1 MVVAVTQ
8 VAVMDLLI
16 VNFDSVTSTVA
27 VLVTV
32 FGIVLV
38 VVAFV
43 GIDYKEQRIIVP
55 FVVKPYKG

>member
-1 MVVAVTQ
+1 
-8 VAVMDLLI
+8 MDLLI